1 MKRTNADRGNA
12 DRGGGGLGKRQRN
25 SDGYAEALA
34 EGKFELRFLLP
45 TKCAGAVIG
54 RGGEKIKAIRE
65 KVCFLDLAFVFS
77 FSYRLPS
84 PTIFHIGYF
93 SDLLFY

>member
-1 MKRTNADRGNA
+1 MKRTNSGGN
-12 DRGGGGLGKRQRN
+12 DRGGGGIKRQRN

-54 RGGEKIKAIRE
+54 RGGEKIKSIRE
-65 KVCFLDLAFVFS
+65 KVCNWLMIFWLLRLAFLTVYLVQPHSS
-77 FSYRLPS
+77 FSNGY
-84 PTIFHIGYF
+84 YF
-93 SDLLFY
+93 SV